1 MSILPNALVVKL
13 PSLGKKNKEGHR
25 AHTLQQRAA
34 VTRQSIPFTRSRGTA
49 LTRPAQREA
58 HGLTARTNPIAPFKE
73 KYAEGG

>member
-1 MSILPNALVVKL
+1 MVVKL

-34 VTRQSIPFTRSRGTA
+34 VTRQSIPLTRSRG
-49 LTRPAQREA
+49 
-58 HGLTARTNPIAPFKE
+58 HRTHTPSATCDTWPCGKNESHLNPIAPFKE